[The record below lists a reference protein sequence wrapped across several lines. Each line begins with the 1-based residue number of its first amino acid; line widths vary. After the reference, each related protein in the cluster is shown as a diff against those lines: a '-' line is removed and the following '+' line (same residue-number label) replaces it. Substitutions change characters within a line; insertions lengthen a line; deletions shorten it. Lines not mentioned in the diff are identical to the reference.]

1 MGRVPAA
8 TVEEILRRVDMEA
21 LVSRYTTLRRQGS
34 QLVGLCPFHSE
45 KTPSFWVH
53 PEKKV
58 FKCYG
63 CQEQGGVLAFVQKIE
78 TLSREQVL
86 ERLGEEVGVQ
96 VTFVASDD
104 PVELHRRRVLEVLER
119 CSHYYHELLVKSPLA
134 VPAREYLVGRGVAV
148 VSGFRLGWAPE
159 SGVALLRCVTRAGYS
174 EEEGLAAGVLVE
186 RHGKVQDALRG
197 RVVFP
202 IMDAQDRV
210 LAFGGRVLDD
220 RQPKYLN
227 TPESLVYSKRRHLY
241 GLNVHRQAISRQD
254 RAVVVEGYLD
264 VISLSQVGLGIGV
277 ASLGTSLTME
287 QCQLLGQY
295 TRNVIM
301 AYDADRAG
309 QVATVKGI
317 ELFEN
322 ARLHVRI
329 ARLPAG
335 EDPDSLARK
344 QGAAA
349 VEDCLRSAVEVVE
362 YHLARFEESVDVATP
377 DGKARFI
384 REVQPAIER
393 IRDGTKRDA
402 LIVQLA
408 KRLHVTEQQLLWR
421 FRSRTVAEQSRVV
434 KGFNALDAEVRLFR
448 VLAQYPEWVER
459 VRGKLEVESL
469 RREVLKP
476 LFAVIFQMEGR
487 TRPLG
492 LEYFGDHVEEEG
504 LLSELLIEEPPLSAP
519 EDVDRLVKDIQV
531 LGDGARYERLR
542 REIVQAMADGTLN
555 PNDERFQEY
564 QRLSRSGRFKGT

>member
-1 MGRVPAA
+1 M
-8 TVEEILRRVDMEA
+8 
-21 LVSRYTTLRRQGS
+21 SRYTTLRRQGS

-78 TLSREQVL
+78 KLSRETVL
-86 ERLGEEVGVQ
+86 ERLGDEVGVQ
-96 VTFVASDD
+96 VNFVASDD
-104 PVELHRRRVLEVLER
+104 PDELHRRRVLEVLER
-119 CSHYYHELLVKSPLA
+119 CSHYYHEMLVKSPLGA
-134 VPAREYLVGRGVAV
+134 PGRDYLSSRGVDGG
-148 VSGFRLGWAPE
+148 GFRLGWAPE
-159 SGVALLRCVTRAGYS
+159 SGTALVKCLAGAGYTV
-174 EEEGLAAGVLVE
+174 EEGLAAGVLVE

-241 GLNVHRQAISRQD
+241 GLNVHRQAISKQG

-264 VISLSQVGLGIGV
+264 VIGLSQVGLGIGV
-277 ASLGTSLTME
+277 ASLGTSLTPE

-335 EDPDSLARK
+335 EDPDSLARS

-349 VEDCLRSAVEVVE
+349 VEACLAASVEVVE
-362 YHLARFEESVDVATP
+362 YHLERFLSTVDVATP
-377 DGKARFI
+377 DGKAQFI
-384 REVQPAIER
+384 REMQPVLSR
-393 IRDGTKRDA
+393 IRDDVKRDA
-402 LIVQLA
+402 LVVQWA
-408 KRLHVTEQQLLWR
+408 TRLHLSEQQLHWKM
-421 FRSRTVAEQSRVV
+421 RSREVAETRSSS
-434 KGFNALDAEVRLFR
+434 KGFSALDAEVRLFR

-459 VRGKLEVESL
+459 VRGELSPDSL
-469 RREVLKP
+469 RREALRP
-476 LFAVIFQMEGR
+476 LFAVIFALEGR

-492 LEYFGDHVEEEG
+492 LEDFGDHVEEES
-504 LLSELLIEEPPLSAP
+504 LLSELLIEEPPLSSP
-519 EDVDRLVKDIQV
+519 EDVDKLVKHIRD

-555 PNDERFQEY
+555 SNDERFQEY
-564 QRLSRSGRFKGT
+564 QRLQRRLKGTR